1 MAGILLLMDV
11 SSFRH
16 WFTSCC
22 GDDGVACLTTD
33 PFPHPHDRRP
43 SRVYSAKNCN
53 VYCSAATSPYKVSAS
68 LRSFTTE
75 RMVRSRGID
84 PFTARNTSLFYLVWN
99 CPLSCRSF
107 GSVAPQDSNLDH
119 KVTETS
125 NSAYSAFSTF
135 QKNIM
140 SYQHTSVPQPKY
152 GYTWQ

>member
-22 GDDGVACLTTD
+22 GDDGVACLRTD